1 MSREYVLEVA
11 QRNGAPLGVRLA
23 HIADDHLAHLLR
35 VAVGAVGV
43 HRRRLRDGNRL
54 RRAVHGRRRGV
65 DKTLAVVLV
74 HRRHEVERT
83 RDIHVVVVDRNLARL
98 AHRLERADEDHRVDL
113 LGAGV
118 LGKDLV
124 ERRGIAQVTLN
135 QLNLAVLLVL
145 LAGIRRERLTRE
157 LLHATHRFLLG
168 VVEVVK
174 DWVSRGTHS

>member
-1 MSREYVLEVA
+1 M
-11 QRNGAPLGVRLA
+11 
-23 HIADDHLAHLLR
+23 
-35 VAVGAVGV
+35 
-43 HRRRLRDGNRL
+43 
-54 RRAVHGRRRGV
+54 
-65 DKTLAVVLV
+65 
-74 HRRHEVERT
+74 
-83 RDIHVVVVDRNLARL
+83 
-98 AHRLERADEDHRVDL
+98 
-113 LGAGV
+113 